1 MSVLSSTESA
11 LQACTLW
18 SLGTSP
24 WYVILLLW
32 LPESLLRLWYA
43 HVYMLKRLDV
53 VKFAAHDPASEQNS
67 LKL

>member
-1 MSVLSSTESA
+1 MSVLSSTGNA

-43 HVYMLKRLDV
+43 HVYVLKSPGV
-53 VKFAAHDPASEQNS
+53 VKFLSMPFGF
-67 LKL
+67 